1 MIKNIMKFRYF
12 LLIFS
17 LVIGLG
23 LFCSNSAFA
32 ITKIGFVDMEKAVVG
47 TKEFK
52 RGIANFNREFQK
64 EKSVIAAREEKIK
77 KMLEQINKQGFVLT
91 PELKKKKEESFLLEK
106 KKFERYVQDRNEEF
120 EKKRQDMM
128 NKILE
133 KMLKVLKVMGKQKK
147 MTMVLE
153 KKALFYSDDALDLT
167 SQAIIAY
174 NKKHK

>member
-1 MIKNIMKFRYF
+1 MKLRCF

-17 LVIGLG
+17 VVFGLG
-23 LFCSNSAFA
+23 FFYTHQAFA
-32 ITKIGFVDMEKAVVG
+32 LTKIGFVDMEKAVVG

-64 EKSVIAAREEKIK
+64 EKAVIAAREEKIK

-91 PELKKKKEESFLLEK
+91 PELKKKKEESFLKEK

-120 EKKRQDMM
+120 EKKRQDVMS
-128 NKILE
+128 KILE

-167 SQAIIAY
+167 SQAITAY
-174 NKKHK
+174 NKKYK